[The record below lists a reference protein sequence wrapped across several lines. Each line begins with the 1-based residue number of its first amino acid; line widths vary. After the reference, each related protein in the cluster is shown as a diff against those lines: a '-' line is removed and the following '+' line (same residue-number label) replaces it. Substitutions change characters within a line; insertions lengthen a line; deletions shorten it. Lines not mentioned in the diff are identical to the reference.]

1 MHKIICYKK
10 QETPSIIEDVWQ
22 VIRTD
27 KEQFSAALP
36 DGKLIVPF
44 TMWLA
49 EQHNPQ
55 WSQRIKAGDIA
66 VWFGVE
72 DDVQMQAAVIQQSLG
87 DWPLIAIDFP
97 IYRDGRGFSTAAI
110 LRKRF
115 TSDKEI
121 RAIGDVLV
129 DQLIQ
134 MARVGFDSFDLRA
147 DQSIE
152 VGLAQFSI
160 YHVSMQ
166 NDWRSAR
173 SQLKTVVS

>member
-1 MHKIICYKK
+1 MHKIISYLKNA
-10 QETPSIIEDVWQ
+10 TPAIQADDWQ
-22 VIRTD
+22 VIRGDHADITH
-27 KEQFSAALP
+27 ALP
-36 DGKLIVPF
+36 LGRVIVPF
-44 TMWLA
+44 TWWLV
-49 EQHNPQ
+49 EYKNPQ
-55 WSQRIKAGDIA
+55 WLDRISAGEIG

-72 DDVQMQAAVIQQSLG
+72 DDVQLQADVIQQSLA
-87 DWPLIAIDFP
+87 DWPLIAVDFP

-115 TSDKEI
+115 AWDKEI

-166 NDWRSAR
+166 NDWRNRR
-173 SQLKTVVS
+173 SQLKVVPA

>member
-1 MHKIICYKK
+1 MHKIISYKK
-10 QETPSIIEDVWQ
+10 LATPSIQDDVWQ
-22 VIRTD
+22 VIRSD
-27 KEQFSAALP
+27 KEQLSADLP

-55 WSQRIKAGDIA
+55 WTQRIKAGDIA

-72 DDVQMQAAVIQQSLG
+72 DDVQLQADVIQQSLG
-87 DWPLIAIDFP
+87 VWPLIAIDFP

-115 TSDKEI
+115 TADKEI

-173 SQLKTVVS
+173 SQLKTVIS

>member
-1 MHKIICYKK
+1 MRNIISYFKNAAPAI
-10 QETPSIIEDVWQ
+10 QEDQWQ
-22 VIRTD
+22 VIRADQAQIT
-27 KEQFSAALP
+27 SVLP
-36 DGKLIVPF
+36 QGKVIVPF
-44 TMWLA
+44 TWWLA
-49 EQHNPQ
+49 DHNNPQ
-55 WSQRIKAGDIA
+55 WADRIKSGEIA

-72 DDVQMQAAVIQQSLG
+72 DDVQLQAEVIRQSLS

-115 TSDKEI
+115 AWEKEI

-129 DQLIQ
+129 DQLTQ

-147 DQSIE
+147 DQSME
-152 VGLAQFSI
+152 VGLAQFSL

-166 NDWRSAR
+166 NDWRNSR
-173 SQLKTVVS
+173 SQLKVVA

>member
-1 MHKIICYKK
+1 MHKIISYKK
-10 QETPSIIEDVWQ
+10 QEKPLITDDVWQ
-22 VIRTD
+22 VIRSD
-27 KEQFSAALP
+27 KEQLSATLP
-36 DGKLIVPF
+36 SGKLIVPF
-44 TMWLA
+44 TLWLA
-49 EQHNPQ
+49 EYQNTQ
-55 WSQRIKAGDIA
+55 WTHRIKAGDIG

-72 DDVQMQAAVIQQSLG
+72 DDIQMQEEIVQQSLAS
-87 DWPLIAIDFP
+87 WPVIAIDFP
-97 IYRDGRGFSTAAI
+97 NYKDGRGFSTAAI

-115 TSDKEI
+115 SWDKEV

-173 SQLKTVVS
+173 SQLKAVVS

>member
-1 MHKIICYKK
+1 MHKIISYKK
-10 QETPSIIEDVWQ
+10 QETPSIKDDVWQ
-22 VIRTD
+22 VMRFD
-27 KEQFSAALP
+27 KEHFSAVLP

-44 TMWLA
+44 SMWLS
-49 EQHNPQ
+49 EQENPQ
-55 WSQRIKAGDIA
+55 WNQRIKAGDIA

-72 DDVQMQAAVIQQSLG
+72 DDVQLQAEVIQQSIG

-129 DQLIQ
+129 DQLMQ

-160 YHVSMQ
+160 YHVSLQ

>member
-1 MHKIICYKK
+1 MHKIISYKK
-10 QETPSIIEDVWQ
+10 QETPSIIDDIWQ
-22 VIRTD
+22 VIRGE
-27 KEQFSAALP
+27 KEQFSAVLP

-49 EQHNPQ
+49 EQQNPQ
-55 WSQRIKAGDIA
+55 WSHRIKAGDIA

-72 DDVQMQAAVIQQSLG
+72 DDVQMHAEVIQHSLV

-115 TSDKEI
+115 TPDKEI

-134 MARVGFDSFDLRA
+134 MARVGFDSFDLRG